1 MSNYYYLNEGS
12 NEISIMV
19 EVETIGNASSIVT
32 RKRTGG
38 SYVVIAESESD
49 ASGSIPET
57 DIGISKELI
66 QSVIVVDTAV
76 LLDGIP
82 PGQYDKVFEDLRIKV
97 TMEGGIDGEQRFN
110 LKETEK
116 KQFMDKTLIVASMAI
131 KLTTQS

>member
-1 MSNYYYLNEGS
+1 MSNYYYLNEGI
-12 NEISIMV
+12 NEISIVV

-38 SYVVIAESESD
+38 SYVVIAESESN